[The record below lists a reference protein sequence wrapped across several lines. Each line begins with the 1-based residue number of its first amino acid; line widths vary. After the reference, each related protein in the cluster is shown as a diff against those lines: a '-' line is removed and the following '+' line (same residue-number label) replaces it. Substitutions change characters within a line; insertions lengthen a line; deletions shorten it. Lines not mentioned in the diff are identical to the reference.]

1 MIHLCDILSR
11 SNMAVGSY
19 SLDTVL
25 DCVQCDLD
33 LGDMCHWVKVM
44 TQPLVMD
51 NNCVKHY
58 PDSTWQ

>member
-19 SLDTVL
+19 SWI
-25 DCVQCDLD
+25 CVQCDLD
-33 LGDMCHWVKVM
+33 LRDMCHWVKVM